1 MSVTGTDIRLKAAP
15 NAGRGFIL
23 AALLLAT
30 LAGGF
35 AIGRQTVPTARTP
48 EATAG
53 RLISTTWLDDTPA
66 VRSEVMQAMNEM
78 PIAVAPWLDT
88 TSTTASVMRHMNDL
102 GRGAEANGRA
112 AIALHVI
119 RYFNELAS
127 TAR

>member
-48 EATAG
+48 EATAE

-88 TSTTASVMRHMNDL
+88 TSTTASVMRNMNDL
-102 GRGAEANGRA
+102 GQGAEADGRA
-112 AIALHVI
+112 ATALHVI
-119 RYFNELAS
+119 RYFDALAA